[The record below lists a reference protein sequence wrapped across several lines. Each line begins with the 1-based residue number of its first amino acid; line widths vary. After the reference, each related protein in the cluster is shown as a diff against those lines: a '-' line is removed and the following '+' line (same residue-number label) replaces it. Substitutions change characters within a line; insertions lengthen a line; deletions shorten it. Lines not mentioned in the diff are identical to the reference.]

1 MGYDAI
7 FPLRAREELKDK
19 QQRKEK
25 EKLEN

>member
-1 MGYDAI
+1 MGAI